1 MKRNTIPLHTLF
13 FSKHC
18 PSSSPARKK
27 IRMQQNIIC
36 PNPNNNG
43 LRQIPSCKTNSYQL
57 LPSCD
62 HPNKAFILKLDVC
75 LGVSTWHISILTH
88 QNYWRRLAMV
98 RQSQD
103 TDQDQRL
110 YKFHWSL
117 HDLSSDEH
125 EFMCDDSQEPSKKCE
140 RFFWLRKLLKGWW
153 WCNSKWPF
161 YPLIGGHL
169 TP

>member
-1 MKRNTIPLHTLF
+1 MTTQSWKETPFPIHTLF

-27 IRMQQNIIC
+27 IHMQQNMIC

-43 LRQIPSCKTNSYQL
+43 LLQIPSCKTNSYQL
-57 LPSCD
+57 LPPCD
-62 HPNKAFILKLDVC
+62 PPNKAFILRLNVC
-75 LGVSTWHISILTH
+75 LGASTWQTHIYIYIYTSSH
-88 QNYWRRLAMV
+88 FGWRRLAMV

-125 EFMCDDSQEPSKKCE
+125 AFMCDDSHEPSKKCE
-140 RFFWLRKLLKGWW
+140 RFSG
-153 WCNSKWPF
+153 
-161 YPLIGGHL
+161 
-169 TP
+169 